1 VGKLSYMMYAPL
13 NEFIATHRDELVRR
27 CTVKVATRSDPEPT
41 QAEVNRGVP
50 LFLDQLVEELGNHG
64 PSTAQALSRGALQR
78 GRDLLLQGF
87 SVGQVVHDYGDICQA
102 VTELA
107 VELAAPIST
116 LDFRTLNRCLD
127 DAIAGA
133 VTEFIREQDVS
144 RLGES
149 HELRTLTEAA
159 ITAFEVLQ
167 EGSVGVGGST
177 GALVHRS
184 LIAIRAL
191 LDRPPSRELTT
202 EVSDSKKPRSS
213 EPAYQP
219 ST

>member
-1 VGKLSYMMYAPL
+1 MNAPL
-13 NEFIATHRDELVRR
+13 DVFIATHRDELVRR
-27 CTVKVATRSDPEPT
+27 CTVKVAKGPDSQPT
-41 QAEVNRGVP
+41 QAEVDRGVP
-50 LFLDQLVEELGNHG
+50 MFLDQLVEELRNG
-64 PSTAQALSRGALQR
+64 PSTTQALNRGALQR

-87 SVGQVVHDYGDICQA
+87 TVGQVVHDYGDICQA

-184 LIAIRAL
+184 LTAIRAL
-191 LDRPPSRELTT
+191 LDRPLRHES
-202 EVSDSKKPRSS
+202 
-213 EPAYQP
+213 
-219 ST
+219 